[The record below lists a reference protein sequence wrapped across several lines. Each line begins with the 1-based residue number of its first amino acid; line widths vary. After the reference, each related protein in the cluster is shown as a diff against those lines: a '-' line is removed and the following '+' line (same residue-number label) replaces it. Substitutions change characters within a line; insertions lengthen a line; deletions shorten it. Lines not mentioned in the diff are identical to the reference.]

1 MSEIDWSDEAERR
14 EFENSIEVHRAIRKN
29 YSWSQWLQWFCGIV
43 LLPFGMVL
51 TFYGPIAWNIV
62 SDARKEQIDKEERFA
77 NMTGDSDNSTV
88 SYIPP
93 GILDTIR
100 LNFYFLTIP
109 CQGVAFIAAVS
120 YHFTDYRKW
129 NLLGSIIPC
138 FCLPVDMLIFYLA
151 PLGFVGTLF
160 TMVLT
165 FIPFAII
172 IADAT
177 FPEKVVKVKG
187 LKGTIQTVHK
197 NSWNKHLS
205 LTFNQRY
212 DLVVR
217 MTAEGYAFFA
227 TVALVITLLQG
238 DHFHLVASYTEISI
252 LNFSQRGGRTSIFGN
267 RCPACRGIAS
277 ATGSCLGDGTLAWG
291 FQQRRP
297 VLLHHAC

>member
-29 YSWSQWLQWFCGIV
+29 YSWSQWMQWFCGIM

-51 TFYGPIAWNIV
+51 TFYGTIAWTIV
-62 SDARKEQIDKEERFA
+62 SDARKEQIDKDERFA
-77 NMTGDSDNSTV
+77 NMTEDSDNTTV

-93 GILDTIR
+93 GILDTLR
-100 LNFYFLTIP
+100 LNYYFLTIP
-109 CQGVAFIAAVS
+109 CQGMAFIAAVS
-120 YHFTDYRKW
+120 YHFTDYRKL

-138 FCLPVDMLIFYLA
+138 FCLPVDMLIFYLE
-151 PLGFVGTLF
+151 PLGFIGTLF
-160 TMVLT
+160 ALVLG

-227 TVALVITLLQG
+227 TVALVITLLKG
-238 DHFHLVASYTEISI
+238 DHFPLVASYTEISI
-252 LNFSQRGGRTSIFGN
+252 LNISQRGGRTSIFGN
-267 RCPACRGIAS
+267 RYPGYRGNSS

-291 FQQRRP
+291 FQRGRP